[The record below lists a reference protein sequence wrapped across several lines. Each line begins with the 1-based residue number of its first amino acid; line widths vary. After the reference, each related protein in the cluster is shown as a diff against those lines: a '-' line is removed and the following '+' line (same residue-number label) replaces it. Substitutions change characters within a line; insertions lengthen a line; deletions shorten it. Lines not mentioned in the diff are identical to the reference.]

1 MNNARAA
8 EAMGLTGMKL
18 RPQRRD
24 YEMDDDE
31 VAMFDIGEEEEDEDE
46 FDAEADNDND
56 LESGGRPG
64 LQRQGSSSRG
74 PSQGG
79 SSPLSATL

>member
-1 MNNARAA
+1 
-8 EAMGLTGMKL
+8 MGLTGVKL

-31 VAMFDIGEEEEDEDE
+31 VAMFDIGEEEEDEDD
-46 FDAEADNDND
+46 FDADHDNDED

-64 LQRQGSSSRG
+64 VQRQGSSSRG
-74 PSQGG
+74 PSRAG